1 VDILL
6 SFAWCRNSQTAN
18 PQAFSGL
25 TAQPHQRDWAMKK
38 HAGFM
43 PL

>member
-1 VDILL
+1 MLH
-6 SFAWCRNSQTAN
+6 SCAGAGQTAN
-18 PQAFSGL
+18 PQVFSGF
-25 TAQPHQRDWAMKK
+25 TAQPHERGWAMKK